1 VESSKFRP
9 PENTRTFETRVKFID
24 EIFSAPY
31 TPDQIMASCIKYKL
45 NKSFDEYIKDIHKSL
60 WNLRGKDPMA
70 VLKRID
76 S

>member
-1 VESSKFRP
+1 MESNRYRP
-9 PENTRTFETRVKFID
+9 PEGTRTFETRVKFIS
-24 EIFSAPY
+24 EIFSSPY
-31 TPDQIMASCIKYKL
+31 TPSQIMASCIQYKL
-45 NKSFDEYIKDIHKSL
+45 NKSFDAYIKDIHKSM